1 MNTLLKLLKMLRVEL
16 NNWYVKIE
24 ITQVRINNLL
34 IVNLFRRLFLSDIN
48 FSIQPERGVYF
59 CYVNCKNALQMMSY

>member
-48 FSIQPERGVYF
+48 FSI
-59 CYVNCKNALQMMSY
+59 

>member
-1 MNTLLKLLKMLRVEL
+1 MNTLLKLLKMFRVEL
-16 NNWYVKIE
+16 NNLYVKIE

-48 FSIQPERGVYF
+48 FTIQPGRGVYF
-59 CYVNCKNALQMMSY
+59 C